1 MKYDVFLSKNSADQA
16 LADSVLSFLDAAGIK
31 VFESSRDLPNL
42 RDSDYSK
49 AIFDALENSE
59 TIIIICTPNENGNK
73 SGWVY
78 EEWST
83 FINEVRSKRRE
94 GRIMT
99 IRKGI
104 PIKDLDPQ
112 LRKYESFEFDTYQTR
127 ILPYFGKTAVVQPEP
142 SVAPVTPM
150 KDPAPIK
157 VPDEELDN
165 FDDVF
170 ENARRKARKQL
181 LEKDVYTLCEAYVDD
196 VIHRKFTRL
205 IKSEPQIKEYA
216 EDGFADAEYAL
227 GFSESY
233 PYGSNLQVG
242 DEHYNKAVFWL
253 TKAANKGHVKANQQL
268 AHVYYWAKEINKAI
282 PCAKFA
288 AKGDNLDAAIILYW
302 AYKDLKQYPEY
313 VEALKAAA
321 ELQKKLKKTNIH
333 APAFEYGKLLL
344 EGEYVPKDLM
354 QSIKWFDVAAKLSYE
369 LRQSEKASEYKE
381 KARKEMA
388 KSVLSS
394 INPFKK

>member
-1 MKYDVFLSKNSADQA
+1 MPEKQSL
-16 LADSVLSFLDAAGIK
+16 LTL
-31 VFESSRDLPNL
+31 
-42 RDSDYSK
+42 
-49 AIFDALENSE
+49 
-59 TIIIICTPNENGNK
+59 
-73 SGWVY
+73 
-78 EEWST
+78 
-83 FINEVRSKRRE
+83 
-94 GRIMT
+94 
-99 IRKGI
+99 
-104 PIKDLDPQ
+104 
-112 LRKYESFEFDTYQTR
+112 R
-127 ILPYFGKTAVVQPEP
+127 ILHEFKKGVEKGRLPRRSHLQGEVPVSEIQAG
-142 SVAPVTPM
+142 VAPFGELPE
-150 KDPAPIK
+150 KNLIDKKWRDP
-157 VPDEELDN
+157 
-165 FDDVF
+165 
-170 ENARRKARKQL
+170 
-181 LEKDVYTLCEAYVDD
+181 
-196 VIHRKFTRL
+196 
-205 IKSEPQIKEYA
+205 
-216 EDGFADAEYAL
+216 
-227 GFSESY
+227 
-233 PYGSNLQVG
+233 VG